1 MTTRSRTRRSATRI
15 SRKGE
20 ARRLQILATAKR
32 LLLEGGPGAVVLRDV
47 AEELRMTHS
56 NIQYYFPT
64 WDHLVVAIYDDEI
77 QKYMG
82 SVDVEVDAN
91 DLKSALAR
99 LDEIVDAGLKLVRSP
114 DTALWRLMVG
124 MLDHNPAMSALHLK
138 ESRRYEDRLVVAL
151 GVLVPRLST
160 ARRRAVAI
168 LIQAVIDGM
177 SIRAVH
183 EKTPGAATRRVDE
196 EVRRAVRLLVEFAPE
211 SGPAGPRG
219 AR

>member
-1 MTTRSRTRRSATRI
+1 MTTRTRPRRSATRI

-47 AEELRMTHS
+47 AEELGMTHS

-82 SVDVEVDAN
+82 SVDVDA
-91 DLKSALAR
+91 DVSDPMTSLAR

-124 MLDHNPAMSALHLK
+124 MLDHNAAMAALHFK

-151 GVLVPRLST
+151 GVLVPGLPT

-183 EKTPGAATRRVDE
+183 EKAPGAATRRVDE
-196 EVRRAVRLLVEFAPE
+196 EVRRAIRLLVEFEPDA
-211 SGPAGPRG
+211 SRAGTRG